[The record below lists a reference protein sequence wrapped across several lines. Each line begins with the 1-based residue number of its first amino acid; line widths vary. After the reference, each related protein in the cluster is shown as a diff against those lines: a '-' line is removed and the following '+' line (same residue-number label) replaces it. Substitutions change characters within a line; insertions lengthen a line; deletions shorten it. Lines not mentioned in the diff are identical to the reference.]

1 MARELQIDYAG
12 AVAFG
17 RRLVQRL
24 EATGATV
31 RWEEPPDVPGDTVGQ
46 QPIEVTLIV
55 KGDEDQVRHAIS
67 RFREYYPKG
76 RVRLTERDVA

>member
-1 MARELQIDYAG
+1 MARQLQIDYAG
-12 AVAFG
+12 AAAFG

-31 RWEEPPDVPGDTVGQ
+31 RWEPPPPLQGDGTGQ
-46 QPIEVTLIV
+46 SPIEVSIV
-55 KGDEDQVRHAIS
+55 VEGDEAEVRHAIS